1 MEFEKKVGKTF
12 LYYGFT
18 VEKKFFNDFVEMYG
32 LSLEN
37 LNSDA
42 ILHLEGEQ
50 YPVQTRLVNQDR
62 SKTTK
67 LKPSDLPS
75 RLVIQIVFKKALLQ
89 KFNMLYCKSKEY
101 YDRNQKPPF
110 TQKAYFKIESNGQI
124 YCTVDDTIVQKSPLI
139 PSSSIES
146 EIVNSD
152 EISIAILERLWA
164 SRSTDDLIND
174 FLVGVIALAEEEK
187 KPENIPPQYRDSEDF
202 EGGIHFWQLQQSIE
216 ELAQLLADREGLDEV
231 EERWKGHELFWGRYL
246 STGAIEYARRLK
258 ADPEYQDEEFAMDW
272 VVPSEENPGSE

>member
-18 VEKKFFNDFVEMYG
+18 VEKKFFNDFVEIYG

-37 LNSDA
+37 LNGDA

-67 LKPSDLPS
+67 LKPSDLPQ

-89 KFNMLYCKSKEY
+89 KFNISYCKSKEY

-124 YCTVDDTIVQKSPLI
+124 YCTVDDTIIQKSPSI

-146 EIVNSD
+146 EPVISD
-152 EISIAILERLWA
+152 EIGTAILERLWA
-164 SRSTDDLIND
+164 SRSTDDLIDD
-174 FLVGVIALAEEEK
+174 FLAGLIDLDEEEK
-187 KPENIPPQYRDSEDF
+187 KRENIPPQHHDSGSF

-216 ELAQLLADREGLDEV
+216 ELAYLLVERDGLNEI
-231 EERWKGHELFWGRYL
+231 EAHWKGHELFWGRYL

-258 ADPEYQDEEFAMDW
+258 ADTEYEDCEFSMDW
-272 VVPSEENPGSE
+272 FGNVEDVPKE